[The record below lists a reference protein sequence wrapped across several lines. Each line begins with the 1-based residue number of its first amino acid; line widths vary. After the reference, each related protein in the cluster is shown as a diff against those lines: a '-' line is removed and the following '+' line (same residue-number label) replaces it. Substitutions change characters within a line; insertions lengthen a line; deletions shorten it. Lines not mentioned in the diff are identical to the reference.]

1 MADQE
6 PENTNIPEANNL
18 APEPIE
24 TPSSGGG
31 FSPPRILFGFFI
43 AGFVLLF
50 LFYFVLLWSLV
61 NGNVSNPLFEVLG
74 MKPDKLK
81 DTILILTNALFG
93 LTAFIL
99 LLVSLVKVFQ
109 WFIVGKNAVNRRD
122 YAIKSLLFGTVFIAT
137 ALIWFWL
144 VWLIEKTQVVVET
157 TQLNDSV
164 IMTTP
169 VSLNALTAP
178 VTVEFDVGTK
188 LAEQRITKDMIQ
200 QINWDLNGDGAIDAS
215 GPKISYKYVNKG
227 DAEGRFGVT
236 VKVDY
241 TIPGVGPRTFQANRE
256 VFIANEAALA
266 VITATPEGGALPL
279 KVKLSAANSADPDGE
294 IMLYEW
300 DLDGDGEYEIRGD
313 SELLQERTFTLQGD
327 FPIRLR
333 VTGRNSDVGLAE
345 KIIKVTLPDG
355 NLRAEINALEGMEG
369 VAPFKVTFDGQ
380 QSFVQLGTIVKYE
393 WFIEGEP
400 KSVVGR
406 TIQRTF
412 YDPGEYQVSLVVEND
427 LGEKHKMTEVV
438 KVLDRRVAVNVNVKT
453 DPLPN
458 PNGILEG
465 VVPFTIAFDSSSSQI
480 TDPVEWRW
488 DFENDGEVDAYDP
501 AVRYTF
507 REVGTYQV
515 KLVIVDAF
523 GDAHEHSGI
532 VLVKPAGVVANLE
545 ATPIAGE
552 APLKVSFDASSSTSD
567 QGEIVTYVWE
577 LPGQAPIHYGAKL
590 DYEFKTVGQYTTKLT
605 VVTDRG
611 IQHSDTVTVSVRSKP
626 IKANFSSYPA
636 AGAAPL
642 EVGFD
647 PTGSTGTILKYEWSF
662 GDGQTSKE
670 VAPVHTYT
678 EAGTYTV
685 KLRIEDAKGIL
696 SEAEHTVQVTE

>member
-300 DLDGDGEYEIRGD
+300 DLDGDGEYEIRGYP
-313 SELLQERTFTLQGD
+313 TM
-327 FPIRLR
+327 I
-333 VTGRNSDVGLAE
+333 
-345 KIIKVTLPDG
+345 
-355 NLRAEINALEGMEG
+355 M
-369 VAPFKVTFDGQ
+369 
-380 QSFVQLGTIVKYE
+380 
-393 WFIEGEP
+393 
-400 KSVVGR
+400 
-406 TIQRTF
+406 
-412 YDPGEYQVSLVVEND
+412 
-427 LGEKHKMTEVV
+427 V
-438 KVLDRRVAVNVNVKT
+438 KVF
-453 DPLPN
+453 
-458 PNGILEG
+458 I
-465 VVPFTIAFDSSSSQI
+465 S
-480 TDPVEWRW
+480 
-488 DFENDGEVDAYDP
+488 
-501 AVRYTF
+501 
-507 REVGTYQV
+507 
-515 KLVIVDAF
+515 
-523 GDAHEHSGI
+523 
-532 VLVKPAGVVANLE
+532 
-545 ATPIAGE
+545 
-552 APLKVSFDASSSTSD
+552 
-567 QGEIVTYVWE
+567 
-577 LPGQAPIHYGAKL
+577 
-590 DYEFKTVGQYTTKLT
+590 
-605 VVTDRG
+605 
-611 IQHSDTVTVSVRSKP
+611 
-626 IKANFSSYPA
+626 
-636 AGAAPL
+636 
-642 EVGFD
+642 
-647 PTGSTGTILKYEWSF
+647 
-662 GDGQTSKE
+662 
-670 VAPVHTYT
+670 
-678 EAGTYTV
+678 
-685 KLRIEDAKGIL
+685 
-696 SEAEHTVQVTE
+696 